1 MTARPARCARC
12 CGLRS
17 DNDRAGQGTR
27 HRHRHRHADAEQGG
41 VVSSGVAHEGGDAA
55 RCHPMSGRQIVR
67 EHRRKGEGGEG
78 LGWLARWALGG
89 DDLVFGII
97 MVRGRYVMTVAWVLI
112 G

>member
-1 MTARPARCARC
+1 M
-12 CGLRS
+12 
-17 DNDRAGQGTR
+17 
-27 HRHRHRHADAEQGG
+27 
-41 VVSSGVAHEGGDAA
+41 VSSGVAHEGGDAA

-78 LGWLARWALGG
+78 LGWLVGTMGAGG

-97 MVRGRYVMTVAWVLI
+97 MVRGSYVMTVAWVLI